1 MIKKIKKLIAIIRKV
16 YAKPIKNDFTIYL
29 R

>member
-16 YAKPIKNDFTIYL
+16 YAKPVKHDTTIYL